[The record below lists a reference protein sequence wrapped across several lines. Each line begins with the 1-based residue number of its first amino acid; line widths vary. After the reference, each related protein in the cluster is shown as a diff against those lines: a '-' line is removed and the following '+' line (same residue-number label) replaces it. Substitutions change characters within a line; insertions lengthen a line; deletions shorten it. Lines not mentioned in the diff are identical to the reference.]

1 MGLARFA
8 YNTVVCWNR
17 RRCFYTKNNH
27 TGVIERIWLKPQSL
41 KKKLELFTDIQAS
54 KDSSREEDIKIQ
66 KAAVWGERKFLRA
79 VVRLDMLLRGTY
91 GIAPVNIIDEAI
103 DEALFAKD
111 EVIKWNTN
119 QQGFISHTLSLR
131 SRKDLHHTLTIHAQN
146 FSKFI
151 WNWFYISYLHTS
163 LIYSYTHRH
172 KICLIID
179 LKSFFSYVYCI

>member
-1 MGLARFA
+1 M
-8 YNTVVCWNR
+8 
-17 RRCFYTKNNH
+17 
-27 TGVIERIWLKPQSL
+27 IERIWLKPQSL

-111 EVIKWNTN
+111 EVIKRNTN

-131 SRKDLHHTLTIHAQN
+131 SRKDLHHTLTICAQN
-146 FSKFI
+146 FSKSI
-151 WNWFYISYLHTS
+151 WNRFYISYLHTS
-163 LIYSYTHRH
+163 SIYSYTHRH
-172 KICLIID
+172 KVCLIID